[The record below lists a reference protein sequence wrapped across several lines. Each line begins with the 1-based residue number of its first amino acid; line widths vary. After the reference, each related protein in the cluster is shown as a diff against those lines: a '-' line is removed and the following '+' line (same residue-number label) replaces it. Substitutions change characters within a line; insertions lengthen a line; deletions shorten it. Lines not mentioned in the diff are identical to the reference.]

1 MKSELDVLGDVG
13 RRLES
18 LGVPFMLTG
27 SLALAYYAQP
37 RMTRDIDLVIAVGS
51 VDAQHLARAFSPDY
65 YVSQEDVARALATEG
80 MFNVI
85 ELESVIKADLILRK
99 SHPYRRVEFE
109 RRQRVDLAGTLTYIV
124 SPEDLIL
131 SKLLWA
137 QPSRSE
143 LQLRD
148 VRSLLTSQLDMDYLQ
163 RWADT
168 LGVKNLLEEA
178 SQ

>member
-1 MKSELDVLGDVG
+1 
-13 RRLES
+13 
-18 LGVPFMLTG
+18 MLTG

-37 RMTRDIDLVIAVGS
+37 RMTRDIDLVIAVGR
-51 VDAQHLARAFSPDY
+51 VDAEHLACAFSPHY
-65 YVSQEDVARALATEG
+65 YVAQEDVARALATEG

-85 ELESVIKADLILRK
+85 ELESVIKADLIVRK

-109 RRQRVDLAGTLTYIV
+109 RRQRVDLAGTLTFIV
-124 SPEDLIL
+124 SREDLIL